1 MGEKMEET
9 QLNGYL
15 KTLYDIFIVN
25 ERYMYIVNGLI
36 YTLEITFFAAILGVV
51 LGVILS
57 FMSISNFKPFK
68 NMGIKKLENFN
79 PLSKLAF
86 TYITII
92 RGTPTVVQLFII
104 FFVIFSDNFPVILA
118 AIIAF
123 GINSSA
129 YVAEII
135 RAGIQGLDKGQMQAA
150 RALGLSYGQSMKFI
164 IVPQAVKKIMP
175 ALVSEFIVLLKETSI
190 VGMIGGMDLTQG
202 AKLIQS
208 DTYRPTEAWLSIAL
222 IYLLLTTI
230 FTVFM
235 HRIEKRLRKSD

>member
-1 MGEKMEET
+1 MNET
-9 QLNGYL
+9 TSDSYLN
-15 KTLYDIFIVN
+15 TLYDIFIKN
-25 ERYMYIVNGLI
+25 ENYTYIVNGLI
-36 YTLEITFFAAILGVV
+36 YTLEITILSAILGII

-79 PLSKLAF
+79 PLSKFAY

-92 RGTPTVVQLFII
+92 RGTPTVVQLYII
-104 FFVIFSDNFPVILA
+104 FFVVFSDNVPMLLA
-118 AIIAF
+118 ATITF

-164 IVPQAVKKIMP
+164 IIPQAVKKIMP

-190 VGMIGGMDLTQG
+190 IGLIGGMDLTQG
-202 AKLIQS
+202 AKTIQS
-208 DTYRPTEAWLSIAL
+208 ITYRPMEVWLSVAL

-235 HRIEKRLRKSD
+235 HKIEKRLRESD

>member
-1 MGEKMEET
+1 MGENMEET

-15 KTLYDIFIVN
+15 KTLYDIFIVD

-36 YTLEITFFAAILGVV
+36 YTLEITFFAAILGVI

-79 PLSKLAF
+79 PLSKLALI
-86 TYITII
+86 YITII

-104 FFVIFSDNFPVILA
+104 FFVIFSDTFPEILA

-202 AKLIQS
+202 AKTIQS
-208 DTYRPTEAWLSIAL
+208 VTYRPTEAWLSIAL

-235 HRIEKRLRKSD
+235 HRIEKRLRESD